1 MRMHHKI
8 TIAIIALISFNCFSQ
23 SAIKHQKQQTTFF
36 YTQLNLHGG
45 YVNDYGK
52 GRLDFTN
59 HSPDNQVVFRVFSK
73 NQNILQKGYVKT
85 FGLDSYNIRVSVPFN
100 KSVNALGLD
109 QSKVSLKL
117 LDTWLKFNTK
127 WDRTSFWI
135 GQRSIPYGHNPK
147 IDPVSN
153 FMTNITKMDIGFAQD
168 LGLFTK
174 TPLSNNLDLELSLTS
189 GGFLNKPIAVY
200 QIQGDSS
207 PNFSFTDYKYEN
219 TWLITSRIGSP
230 TFKKNEFG
238 IILSS
243 GKVKNPENI
252 NELSRIN
259 RIGGD
264 WVYKYHEKF
273 KWSNQFVV
281 GDNSIENKKYTTSIH
296 LQSAMDYYLLNNFF
310 VSTSFAYT
318 AFEDKDMN
326 HKNYLSTTSFTYTFS
341 PHTRF
346 RLNHFYASK
355 SAADN
360 GQWGVLLQFVTGF
373 GKRP

>member
-1 MRMHHKI
+1 MYHKI

-85 FGLDSYNIRVSVPFN
+85 FGLDSYNIRMSIPFN
-100 KSVNALGLD
+100 KSVNILGHD
-109 QSKVSLKL
+109 QEKVSLKL

-147 IDPVSN
+147 MDPVSN
-153 FMTNITKMDIGFAQD
+153 FMTNITKMDIGFVQD
-168 LGLFTK
+168 LGLFIK
-174 TPLSNNLDLELSLTS
+174 TPVSSNLDLELSLTS

-219 TWLITSRIGSP
+219 TWLLTSRIGSP

-238 IILSS
+238 IILTS

-264 WVYKYHEKF
+264 WVYKYYEKF

-281 GDNSIENKKYTTSIH
+281 GDNYIENKKYTTSIH

-310 VSTSFAYT
+310 ISTSFAYT
-318 AFEDKDMN
+318 GFANKGMN
-326 HKNYLSTTSFTYTFS
+326 YKNYLSTTSFTYTFS

-346 RLNHFYASK
+346 RLNHFYASR
-355 SAADN
+355 STADK
-360 GQWGVLLQFVTGF
+360 GKWGLLLQFVTGF